1 MTVDYER
8 GNFSVSQCTWQDGA
22 PAQIESIVS
31 SSYSA
36 NASPT
41 SSPTSDAAT
50 GSKKLSSG
58 AIAGIV
64 IGAVL
69 VVAAAAGLAYYF
81 FIVRRKRANAAN
93 EEQPIHPAVLP
104 QASYHGQARPGE
116 VAGTD
121 SYYGQARPGGVVGTD
136 SYYGQAR
143 PGEIAGT
150 ALQVWGDA
158 AENYKIVPSPA
169 QGSHEVP
176 GSEIFQLAGQHE
188 RSISESTGMTQ
199 YYGVP
204 GFRGQGIAHE
214 LEGSRPEAQEMDD
227 VSSRGRLSP
236 VSRAHSP
243 PSTGALSPSSSGRH
257 GVGSPNSSKPGSP
270 LSFVR

>member
-36 NASPT
+36 TPSPT

-58 AIAGIV
+58 AIAGIA

-69 VVAAAAGLAYYF
+69 VVAAAAGLAYF
-81 FIVRRKRANAAN
+81 FFVVRRKRANAVN
-93 EEQPIHPAVLP
+93 EEQPTHPAVP
-104 QASYHGQARPGE
+104 QASYLGQARPGE
-116 VAGTD
+116 VTGTD

-143 PGEIAGT
+143 PGEVAGT

-158 AENYKIVPSPA
+158 AENYKIVSSPA

-199 YYGVP
+199 YHGVP
-204 GFRGQGIAHE
+204 GFWGQGVAHE

-257 GVGSPNSSKPGSP
+257 RAGSPNSSKPGSP
-270 LSFVR
+270 LSSVR